1 MVNEGNDTGIDRVTP
16 TGAMRGRSPRMLSGM
31 VWMALGIVA
40 GFMVPFF
47 GVVMMGYGMREM
59 VEASGTKGFLIA
71 ALEAAI
77 IAAGASFSN
86 QTYAAMV
93 AISFVA
99 VAGTVWLMR
108 AQRATV
114 GGVSVLVAVV
124 TLLNIGVEMSFAM
137 MAGTTVSEVY
147 QGMFTAMTDGALQAA
162 GGGIQAELMVQ
173 QLEPVF
179 MAIWPFVYVVSSLSD
194 VLAASIG
201 SFLMG
206 ARTSGMAKMPL
217 LASFDMPLWPVA
229 ALALSVLGLGV
240 SAAGFPGSQLVLT
253 VSATALLSVRIIFA
267 LQGFGVVLS
276 LMGRYRLG
284 CFGRTALTVLSI
296 WLETMFFLVSIV
308 GLVDV
313 WANFRKLERSSS
325 RNRAHS

>member
-47 GVVMMGYGMREM
+47 GVVMTGYGMREM
-59 VEASGTKGFLIA
+59 VEASG
-71 ALEAAI
+71 
-77 IAAGASFSN
+77 
-86 QTYAAMV
+86 
-93 AISFVA
+93 
-99 VAGTVWLMR
+99 
-108 AQRATV
+108 
-114 GGVSVLVAVV
+114 
-124 TLLNIGVEMSFAM
+124 
-137 MAGTTVSEVY
+137 
-147 QGMFTAMTDGALQAA
+147 
-162 GGGIQAELMVQ
+162 
-173 QLEPVF
+173 
-179 MAIWPFVYVVSSLSD
+179 
-194 VLAASIG
+194 
-201 SFLMG
+201 
-206 ARTSGMAKMPL
+206 
-217 LASFDMPLWPVA
+217 
-229 ALALSVLGLGV
+229 
-240 SAAGFPGSQLVLT
+240 
-253 VSATALLSVRIIFA
+253 LSVRIIFA